1 MAGGSLITKID
12 KAIKEF
18 VKLGLIDKADT
29 KLHGAQASGSAP
41 ITTAVKNET
50 DVIRP
55 VKPNTIAQS
64 IAIGNPADGFYSVKS
79 INVSGGWAEDATDDE
94 LVEGIKLLARTEGI
108 FTETAGGVTVAV
120 TKKLIE
126 QGKIPRDESIVI
138 SVTGNGLKTQEA
150 VQDHVGRP
158 VIIDARLCDFEKI
171 GAPKQIHRE

>member
-1 MAGGSLITKID
+1 M
-12 KAIKEF
+12 
-18 VKLGLIDKADT
+18 
-29 KLHGAQASGSAP
+29 
-41 ITTAVKNET
+41 ET
-50 DVIRP
+50 DVIKP

-64 IAIGNPADGFYSVKS
+64 IAIGNPADGFYSVKT
-79 INVSGGWAEDATDDE
+79 INVSGGWAEDVSDDE

-150 VQDHVGRP
+150 VLNSLETP
-158 VIIDARLCDFEKI
+158 KIINPSLAEFDAIMKEKMSHCSLNMNPLRTHN
-171 GAPKQIHRE
+171 PKFRSKIFPFLILYSEF